1 MKQRAWLC
9 SAGLGLLIC
18 AVATWPLI
26 WPGEAL
32 IQRRFDGYGSVWILW
47 SLGSSAPDALSTAH
61 MDTQVFA
68 FLGSLFAHFLGPIK
82 AFHLYSF
89 LAIWASFVAAERA
102 AASAFGV
109 SQPASFLAGVVYALG
124 PLTGTA
130 ISEGHGG
137 MLGPFLPL
145 LLLALCASAE
155 RPWRWAGVVGVA
167 WFGCA
172 LQSGYFGVMGA
183 LLVLGWCV
191 LESRPW
197 RPLLAVMLLPTGLFL
212 ALFSGDGLTATLATD
227 PGAGALERIGQAATD
242 LSSLAGMPEKEEWM
256 RGYRRHSLLWTLFA
270 LGVVLPLGRSSR
282 RDRGLALFALLAVV
296 FSLGPGLRA
305 HTSEPALLSL
315 PWWKVVE
322 VHPSLALFRFPDRML
337 WLYFLLAGV
346 AAARSVDWLSRG
358 RRGPGV
364 ALLTLVLAEALLTGT
379 RPTEPRGTPAE
390 IPSAYAVVAEG
401 DRVLDLWPAHGP
413 HHSQAMDF
421 RSISCFYQTG
431 HAGDLIRP
439 CVPDDLVTDP
449 QRRLGNTVVSSL
461 VENGESPAEAG
472 ALQALRG
479 ADVNLVALHA
489 DAFSSENRER
499 VREGLE
505 AILGAALSSSSD
517 GGEFVAI
524 YRVAGESDAPQ
535 TPVDTT
541 LESGLRVDDLQ
552 MLPPGRPPTAATTG
566 IRRNQPLPPPS
577 RGDFPWRLPLLTVL
591 CGGAVLGLGRRQSS
605 G

>member
-1 MKQRAWLC
+1 
-9 SAGLGLLIC
+9 
-18 AVATWPLI
+18 VATWPLI

-47 SLGSSAPDALSTAH
+47 SLGSSAPESLSTAH
-61 MDTQVFA
+61 VDTQVFA
-68 FLGSLFAHFLGPIK
+68 FLGSLLARFLGPIK

-102 AASAFGV
+102 AAKAFEV

-145 LLLALCASAE
+145 LLLALCASAQ
-155 RPWRWAGVVGVA
+155 RPWRWAAVVSLA

-172 LQSGYFGVMGA
+172 LQSGYFGVMGV

-197 RPLLAVMLLPTGLFL
+197 RPLLAVMLLPAGLFL

-227 PGAGALERIGQAATD
+227 PGGGALERIGQGATD

-256 RGYRRHSLLWTLFA
+256 RGYRRHGLLWTLFA

-282 RDRGLALFALLAVV
+282 KDRGLALFALVAVIL
-296 FSLGPGLRA
+296 SLGPALRA
-305 HTSEPALLSL
+305 HTGEPALISL
-315 PWWKVVE
+315 PWWRVVE
-322 VHPSLALFRFPDRML
+322 VHPALALFRFPDRML

-346 AAARSVDWLSRG
+346 AAARSVEWLSRG
-358 RRGPGV
+358 RRGPGAV
-364 ALLTLVLAEALLTGT
+364 LLSLVLAETLLTGT
-379 RPTEPRGTPAE
+379 RPTEARGTTAE
-390 IPSAYAVVAEG
+390 IPSAYAVVTEG
-401 DRVLDLWPAHGP
+401 ERVLDLWPAHGP
-413 HHSQAMDF
+413 HHSQAMDY
-421 RSISCFYQTG
+421 RSISCFYQVG
-431 HAGDLIRP
+431 HGGDLLRP
-439 CVPDDLVTDP
+439 CVPDDLVTDA
-449 QRRLGNTVVSSL
+449 QRRLGNTVLSKL
-461 VENGESPAEAG
+461 VESSASPGDGG
-472 ALQALRG
+472 ALPVLRG
-479 ADVNLVALHA
+479 AGVDLVALHA
-489 DAFSSENRER
+489 DAFSGESGLR
-499 VREGLE
+499 VQQGLD
-505 AILGAALSSSSD
+505 AILGAPLSSSRD
-517 GGEFVAI
+517 GGEFVTI
-524 YRVAGESDAPQ
+524 YRVEGGSDAPQ
-535 TPVDTT
+535 EPADTS
-541 LESGLRVDDLQ
+541 LESGLRVEALQ
-552 MLPPGRPPTAATTG
+552 ELGPGRPPTAATTG

-591 CGGAVLGLGRRQSS
+591 CGGAVIGLGRRQSR